1 MVCELSIAVICAYL
15 GGDIA
20 RIRVSVILGSIV
32 PLVVLLV
39 WNAVALGLST
49 HVGQIVHPVQLLM
62 R

>member
-1 MVCELSIAVICAYL
+1 MVCELSSAVICAYL

-49 HVGQIVHPVQLLM
+49 HVGQIVDPVQLLM